1 MIIDSK
7 YIDSVNPANNKF
19 GKFSPRMYKFLLK
32 YKNKDIKAYQKSDED
47 GVLIGYADLD
57 GWDVTSLF
65 NICRSYGKLDRLVF
79 LDKTMYKLT
88 EIPHWFD
95 DYQKIGRCI
104 YTPHDWTWIANGD
117 NRFGYSNLGH
127 IRTCN
132 WCGEVAHRKV
142 CKEVETNWREIWD

>member
-7 YIDSVNPANNKF
+7 YIESVNPTNNKF
-19 GKFSPRMYKFLLK
+19 GKFSPRMYTFLRK
-32 YKNKDIKAYQKSDED
+32 HKGEDIRAYQKDDED
-47 GVLIGYADLD
+47 GVLIGRVEPD
-57 GWDVTSLF
+57 GWDIIALF
-65 NICRSYGKLDRLVF
+65 DICCLYSQINKLVF

-117 NRFGYSNLGH
+117 NRFTYSNLGH

-132 WCGEVAHRKV
+132 WCGKVAHRKV
-142 CKEVETNWREIWD
+142 SKEKEIHWKEIWE